1 MKILLDSNV
10 WIWLLGNQ
18 RRLSEERRSLL
29 SEPSNE
35 IFVSTASFW
44 ELTIKARAGKLEVDS
59 EVMEATRTMGI
70 QILDIKPDHIMRLQ
84 ELPFL
89 HRDPFDH
96 LLMATAISEQA
107 AFLTSDS
114 TISKYQG
121 IAGLQIIS
129 A

>member
-1 MKILLDSNV
+1 
-10 WIWLLGNQ
+10 
-18 RRLSEERRSLL
+18 
-29 SEPSNE
+29 
-35 IFVSTASFW
+35 
-44 ELTIKARAGKLEVDS
+44 
-59 EVMEATRTMGI
+59 MEATRTMGI